1 MRAAHKAAIT
11 SILGRSNIMIKKLLS
26 MACVL
31 ALAGTA
37 QAATNWNMSTEQP
50 DNNFLTQNAREFA
63 ADIKAATN
71 GELNINVQSNS
82 VLLKRPEVKRGVQQG
97 VVQAGEMLV
106 AAIGNEDPLFEVDSV
121 PFLAS
126 SFDQSEKLWKA
137 TRPFLAERL
146 DKQGIVL
153 VYGSPWPPQGIYTKK
168 PVEQLSDLAGVR
180 FRAYS
185 PATSRLVSLM
195 GAVPTTVQTPEV
207 PQAFSTGIIDAMLT
221 SPATGVDSQAWDY
234 VKYYYDAQVF
244 IPQSF
249 VIINKRAFQRL
260 PENVQKAVLEA
271 GERAE
276 QRGWAMSREQTS
288 KLTQTMADKGM
299 VVGQLSEKLAGELH
313 AIGQTMTEEWLKKA
327 GADGQKLLDTYRQP

>member
-1 MRAAHKAAIT
+1 
-11 SILGRSNIMIKKLLS
+11 MIKKLLS

-168 PVEQLSDLAGVR
+168 PVEQLADLAGVR

>member
-1 MRAAHKAAIT
+1 
-11 SILGRSNIMIKKLLS
+11 MIKKLLS
-26 MACVL
+26 IACVF

-50 DNNFLTQNAREFA
+50 DSNFLTQNAREFA

-121 PFLAS
+121 PLLAS

-146 DKQGIVL
+146 DKQGIIL
-153 VYGSPWPPQGIYTKK
+153 VYGSPWPPQGIYTKN
-168 PVEQLSDLAGVR
+168 PVEQLSDLEGVR

-249 VIINKRAFQRL
+249 VIVNKRAFQRL

-299 VVGQLSEKLAGELH
+299 VVGQLSEKLAGEMQ

>member
-1 MRAAHKAAIT
+1 
-11 SILGRSNIMIKKLLS
+11 MIKKLLS

-37 QAATNWNMSTEQP
+37 QAATNWNMTAEQP
-50 DNNFLTQNAREFA
+50 DSNFLTQNAREFA
-63 ADIKAATN
+63 ADVKAATN

-97 VVQAGEMLV
+97 VVQVGEMLV
-106 AAIGNEDPLFEVDSV
+106 AAIGNEDPMFEVDSV

-137 TRPFLAERL
+137 TRPFLTERL

-168 PVEQLSDLAGVR
+168 PVEQLADLAGVR

-185 PATSRLVSLM
+185 PATSRLASLM

-249 VIINKRAFQRL
+249 VIMNKRAFQRL

-271 GERAE
+271 GARAE
-276 QRGWAMSREQTS
+276 ERGWAVSREQTS

-299 VVGQLSEKLAGELH
+299 VVGQLSDKLSGEMH
-313 AIGQTMTEEWLKKA
+313 AIGETMTEEWLKKA
-327 GADGQKLLDTYRQP
+327 GADGQKLLDAYRQP

>member
-1 MRAAHKAAIT
+1 
-11 SILGRSNIMIKKLLS
+11 MIKKLLS

-260 PENVQKAVLEA
+260 PESVQKAVLDA
-271 GERAE
+271 GARAE
-276 QRGWAMSREQTS
+276 ERGWAMSREQTS

-299 VVGQLSEKLAGELH
+299 VVGNLSEKLSSEMH

-327 GADGQKLLDTYRQP
+327 GADGQKLLDAYRQP